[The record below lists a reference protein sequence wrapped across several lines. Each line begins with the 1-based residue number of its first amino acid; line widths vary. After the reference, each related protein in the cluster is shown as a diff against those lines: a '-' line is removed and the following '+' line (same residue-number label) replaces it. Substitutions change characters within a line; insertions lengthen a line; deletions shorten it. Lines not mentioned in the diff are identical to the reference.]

1 MRKLQLVM
9 AYLTLLLMFS
19 TAVCGMWINSAGS
32 EVADPESS
40 IRFHMAIG
48 ISTAI
53 SYLVTFITIL
63 LNKNKPLK
71 KELTDNSIQHTP

>member
-1 MRKLQLVM
+1 MRKFQLVM

-19 TAVCGMWINSAGS
+19 TFVCGMWINSAGS
-32 EVADPESS
+32 EVTDPESS

-71 KELTDNSIQHTP
+71 KALTNNSSQHTS